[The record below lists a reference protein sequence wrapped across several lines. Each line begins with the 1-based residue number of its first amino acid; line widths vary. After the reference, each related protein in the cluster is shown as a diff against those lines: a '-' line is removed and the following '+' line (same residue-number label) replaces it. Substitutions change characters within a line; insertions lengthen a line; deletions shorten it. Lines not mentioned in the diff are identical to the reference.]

1 LSWTGSKKNLGLAVF
16 NRKNLVEPNHPTIPI
31 SRQCELL
38 GLARASFYYEPQP
51 ETPQNLLL
59 MKMMDEQFLSTPFYG
74 VRRMTAWL
82 ATQGHSVN
90 PKRVRRLMRKMGL
103 EAIYPKPN
111 LSFPGD
117 NVRKYPYLLKEE
129 VIIAPNQVWSTDIT
143 YIPVRNGYVYLVA
156 VIDWYS
162 RYVLSWELSNSM
174 DVTFCLSA
182 LEKALAQNQPKIFN
196 TDQGS
201 QFTSRAFISSLE
213 KRDISISQDGK
224 GRALDNIFIER
235 LWRSVK
241 YEEVYPKNYTTVEEA
256 LKGLESYFYFY
267 NNERLHQSL
276 DYQTPAQIHFKQP

>member
-1 LSWTGSKKNLGLAVF
+1 
-16 NRKNLVEPNHPTIPI
+16 
-31 SRQCELL
+31 
-38 GLARASFYYEPQP
+38 
-51 ETPQNLLL
+51 
-59 MKMMDEQFLSTPFYG
+59 MDEQFLNTPFYG

-82 ATQGHSVN
+82 ATQGHPVN
-90 PKRVRRLMRKMGL
+90 PKRVRRLMRQMGL

-111 LSFPGD
+111 LSLPGD
-117 NVRKYPYLLKEE
+117 KARKYPYLLKEE

-162 RYVLSWELSNSM
+162 RYVLSWELSNTM

-201 QFTSRAFISSLE
+201 QFTSIAFTNSLE
-213 KRDISISQDGK
+213 KREISISQDGK

-235 LWRSVK
+235 LWRSLK
-241 YEEVYPKNYTTVEEA
+241 YEEVYPKSYTTVEEA
-256 LKGLESYFYFY
+256 IRGLESYFYFY

-276 DYQTPAQIHFKQP
+276 DYKTPAQVHFKQP